1 MPNSKYHP
9 WNKKHYRN
17 SDDFSGKAKW
27 GGKGKIYFSERRIT
41 IEWVDDVTYY
51 VFHTRAAWYIHGDLV
66 EFAITR
72 PSKDGKLAEVRPTR
86 LVKRSEEDLLM
97 RVGIS
102 GWKVS
107 YRLLGNFGGWS
118 VRCEINPK
126 ESKDGDIFVIRYTGS
141 STARIV
147 RYFGSE
153 KDPSV
158 MEDIILFRSW
168 VRREWPESLKHPEV
182 APIPRMNP
190 PDISPFQ
197 DALDGVNRLPDGE
210 KLSSQ
215 KIFSV
220 LPDGKKRM
228 DLRVWPTM
236 TIDGSDAKDLDDAI
250 SIARY
255 EGGDYL
261 LGVHIA
267 DVAEYVLED
276 TDLDREAYLR
286 GTSIYT
292 PGRVIPMLPE
302 ILSNDRCSLH
312 PGSPKLTL
320 SILLRVDQWGQVKE
334 SLVTESVIESMK
346 KWIYDEVWED
356 MGEMVNHE
364 SRIVNGPREGSWV
377 SVIGRSDSV
386 TEQRITGVRGGNG
399 SKIENQEWTSQHRV
413 ATPRLLDT
421 FGHKSIST
429 GLWKDNM
436 WAVTKEKNMLSHFS
450 SLYKILEKRRE
461 REGKI
466 LFETTECYFDLD
478 EERHVK
484 SIKKRTRND
493 AHMMIEEFMVLANEE
508 IAKWC
513 SNKKIPFLSRVHEAP
528 SEEKTR
534 EIHEIIA
541 LSQKSAWA
549 PRIEVKDIVVKDG
562 EITPHDIR
570 SILERSRQTGDLY
583 RLSRLLLPKMAK
595 AVYKES
601 VDRHF
606 GLALKFYAHFTSP
619 IRRYPDL
626 LLHRMIKKYLH
637 GDLAREKAIYEK
649 SMKKWWLSLSEKE
662 RAAEDVS
669 RAIDALFMCQYM
681 SDKVGQSFDG
691 MISWLT
697 ESNIYVELSSGVE
710 GSIFLKWGDTSISR
724 WGMLLDPVRGA
735 LTDRSWKI
743 IYQIG
748 QSIVVKIREVDMG
761 TRRVEMSIG

>member
-1 MPNSKYHP
+1 MPSTKKYSPGSHHSFQKGSFFSSG
-9 WNKKHYRN
+9 NK
-17 SDDFSGKAKW
+17 
-27 GGKGKIYFSERRIT
+27 KGKILFSEKRIT
-41 IEWVDDVTYY
+41 IEWADDTTYY
-51 VFHTRAAWYIHGDLV
+51 VFHTRATGYIHGDIV
-66 EFAITR
+66 EFVITR

-102 GWKVS
+102 GGKVS
-107 YRLLGNFGGWS
+107 YRLLSNFGWGI
-118 VRCEINPK
+118 VRCEVSPK
-126 ESKDGDIFVIRYTGS
+126 EAKDGDIFVIRYIGMNVVK
-141 STARIV
+141 IV
-147 RYFGSE
+147 RYFGAE

-158 MEDIILFRSW
+158 MEDIILFRAN
-168 VRREWPESLKHPEV
+168 VRREWPESLRNPEV
-182 APIPRMNP
+182 APSPRLSP
-190 PDISPFQ
+190 PAASLFQ
-197 DALDGVNRLPDGE
+197 DALDGISPLPDSE
-210 KLSSQ
+210 KLSNQ
-215 KIFSV
+215 RIFST
-220 LPDGKKRM
+220 LPNEERRM
-228 DLRVWPTM
+228 DLRSWSTM

-276 TDLDREAYLR
+276 TDLDREGYLR

-346 KWIYDEVWED
+346 KWIYDEVWD
-356 MGEMVNHE
+356 EMSNI
-364 SRIVNGPREGSWV
+364 SLV
-377 SVIGRSDSV
+377 S
-386 TEQRITGVRGGNG
+386 Q
-399 SKIENQEWTSQHRV
+399 KIEKKLWTQWGSGENTVWVRWEQEKEEQSERV
-413 ATPRLLDT
+413 YHPQGDPPRLLDT
-421 FGHKSIST
+421 FGYKSIST
-429 GLWKDNM
+429 GLW
-436 WAVTKEKNMLSHFS
+436 ESIKNFS

-461 REGKI
+461 KEGKI

-478 EERHVK
+478 EERKVK
-484 SIKKRTRND
+484 DIKKRTRND

-513 SNKKIPFLSRVHEAP
+513 ASKKIPFLSRVHEAP

-541 LSQKSAWA
+541 LSGKTSWA
-549 PRIEVKDIVVKDG
+549 PFIEVQNQWEV
-562 EITPHDIR
+562 TPHDIR
-570 SILERSRQTGDLY
+570 SILEKARENNNLY

-606 GLALKFYAHFTSP
+606 GLALKYYAHFTSP

-637 GDLAREKAIYEK
+637 GNLARDKSIYEK

-681 SDKVGQSFDG
+681 SDKVGLIFDG
-691 MISWLT
+691 IISWLT
-697 ESNIYVELSSGVE
+697 ESNIYVELSSGIE
-710 GSIFLKWGDTSISR
+710 GSIFLKWWGNTIREWWVILDTAR
-724 WGMLLDPVRGA
+724 WA
-735 LTDRSWKI
+735 LIDRKWKI
-743 IYQIG
+743 LYQIG
-748 QSIVVKIREVDMG
+748 QSIVVKIREVNME
-761 TRRVEMSIG
+761 TRRVEMEIIF